1 MEALLKVTDAVRSI
15 KVRPYF
21 AKQEGA
27 LSNQKTV
34 TGNKAVWLAASD

>member
-27 LSNQKTV
+27 LSNQEHYRKQ
-34 TGNKAVWLAASD
+34 GCLACDQ

>member
-21 AKQEGA
+21 AKQEVPYPTK
-27 LSNQKTV
+27 NI
-34 TGNKAVWLAASD
+34 TGNEAVWLAASD